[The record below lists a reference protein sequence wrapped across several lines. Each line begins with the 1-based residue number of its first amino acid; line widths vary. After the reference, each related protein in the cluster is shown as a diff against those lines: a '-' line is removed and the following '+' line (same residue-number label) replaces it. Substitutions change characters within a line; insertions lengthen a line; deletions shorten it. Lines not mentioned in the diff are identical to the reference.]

1 MKLLLILLAIL
12 ALMLVSAA
20 IGYCVGH
27 FLGWADGMD
36 ESDAS
41 VDRDGG

>member
-1 MKLLLILLAIL
+1 MKLLLILLAL
-12 ALMLVSAA
+12 LLVSAA

-41 VDRDGG
+41 VDRE